1 MRSFK
6 SKSDSMSLLLPA
18 VRKRG
23 RNHVRTVPDSS
34 EWKLGGGEPMFK
46 EAESRCL
53 AHTCGLQGKQQ
64 RPDQF
69 MLRNETGRH
78 LRVN

>member
-46 EAESRCL
+46 EAEAMFSTYLWL
-53 AHTCGLQGKQQ
+53 ARQAAAT
-64 RPDQF
+64 RPIYAQERDRPT
-69 MLRNETGRH
+69 LAS
-78 LRVN
+78 